1 MMSAAPGSGRRCH
14 RARVVAAAGL
24 VSCSLAGLLAG
35 TTHAEPP
42 QHRSDAETC
51 FDAAEAAQPLLKA
64 HKLVAAQ
71 RELLRCARE
80 GCPRAARSDCQAWL
94 DQLGDKLPTV
104 VFRAREL
111 RAGGDIA
118 VDDVHVSADGEVLV
132 SDRLGETPVALDPGS
147 HVLTFEHGGFPP
159 VVKHVDLHEGESRR
173 VVDVVFRSAASAA
186 AAQPAA
192 SGDHAGPGSQP
203 AGSDGASSPVPGA
216 AWGLFGGGVLALGV
230 GITFEALGLS
240 ARSNLFSCRSTCSQS
255 DVDSAR
261 TQVLTGDIALGAG
274 ALLLA
279 GAAVVYFTRSSGDQ
293 RRGADALHL
302 QLAPIA
308 GGFAAG
314 FGGTL

>member
-1 MMSAAPGSGRRCH
+1 MMSAAPGSGRRC
-14 RARVVAAAGL
+14 RPARVVAAAGL
-24 VSCSLAGLLAG
+24 LVAGLIAG
-35 TTHAEPP
+35 STHAEPP

-104 VFRAREL
+104 VFRAREA

-192 SGDHAGPGSQP
+192 SGDHAAPGSQP
-203 AGSDGASSPVPGA
+203 AGSDGTSSPVPGA

-240 ARSNLFSCRSTCSQS
+240 ARSNLFATCQPTATCSKS

-261 TQVLTGDIALGAG
+261 TQVMTGDIALGAG

-279 GAAVVYFTRSSGDQ
+279 GAAVVYFTRSSDDP
-293 RRGADALHL
+293 RRGADVLHL

-308 GGFAAG
+308 GGVAAG
-314 FGGTL
+314 IGGTL

>member
-1 MMSAAPGSGRRCH
+1 MNAGAGDHAKARR
-14 RARVVAAAGL
+14 AAGCL
-24 VSCSLAGLLAG
+24 GGLLASGLLAG
-35 TTHAEPP
+35 TTYAEPP

-71 RELLRCARE
+71 RELLRS
-80 GCPRAARSDCQAWL
+80 ARSDCQAWL

-104 VFRAREL
+104 VFRAREA

-118 VDDVHVSADGEVLV
+118 VDDVHVSADGEILV

-147 HVLTFEHGGFPP
+147 HLLTFEHGGFPP

-192 SGDHAGPGSQP
+192 TGDHAAPGSQP
-203 AGSDGASSPVPGA
+203 AGTSSPVPGA

-240 ARSNLFSCRSTCSQS
+240 ARSNLVSSCRPTATCSQS

-279 GAAVVYFTRSSGDQ
+279 GAAVVYFTRLPDDS
-293 RRGADALHL
+293 RGGAAVLHL

-314 FGGTL
+314 IGGQL